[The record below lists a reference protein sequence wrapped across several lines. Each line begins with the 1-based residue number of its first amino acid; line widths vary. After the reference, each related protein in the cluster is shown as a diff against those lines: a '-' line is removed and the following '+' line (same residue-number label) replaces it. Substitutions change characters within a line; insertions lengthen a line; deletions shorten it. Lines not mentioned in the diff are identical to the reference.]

1 MGAGG
6 KADYL
11 EALYRERVQYLSK
24 KLYFKVYFSKK
35 RLYFGEKLVDFQN
48 LVLGFRDE
56 LCVVVDL

>member
-48 LVLGFRDE
+48 TGSGL
-56 LCVVVDL
+56 